1 MAPDIGWGKCEERA
15 NIPAI
20 SVSVMR
26 RIAPL
31 IIGGGPAGSA
41 AAITLARSGAKPLIL
56 ERARETGDAI
66 CGGFVSWRT
75 LASLDRLGLD
85 EAALAGHSITGL
97 RLFAGSRA
105 AAALLPHRAIGIS
118 RRRLDTLLIAQA
130 EAQGAAVERGVSVR
144 EITPEGIVRL
154 ADQASIDAESLFVG
168 VGKHDVRGIIR
179 PRTDTAGGQT
189 LGLRVMLEAHPAL
202 QRLIGDTIELHL
214 FDGGYCGILLNETGQ
229 ANVCLAVRKSRLA
242 EADGDPLTLLR
253 QWGAQNPAFGERL
266 VFMRGDDSV
275 DAIAA
280 VPYGWRASQTRAGRF
295 LMGDQ
300 AAVIPS
306 LAGEGNGIALAS
318 GMMAGEA
325 WLNGGAAAAPAY
337 QIDFAKRA
345 RRPVSIASWLW
356 HRGETPITAAMGVM
370 LLRAFPA
377 LGGHFAGIT
386 RISD

>member
-1 MAPDIGWGKCEERA
+1 
-15 NIPAI
+15 
-20 SVSVMR
+20 MR
-26 RIAPL
+26 RSAPL

-41 AAITLARSGAKPLIL
+41 AAITLARGGAKPLII

-75 LASLDRLGLD
+75 LASLERLGLD
-85 EAALAGHSITGL
+85 EAALAGQPITGL
-97 RLFAGSRA
+97 RLFAGRRSAQAR
-105 AAALLPHRAIGIS
+105 LPYRAIGIS

-130 EAQGAAVERGVSVR
+130 QAQGAAVERGVTVR
-144 EITPEGIVRL
+144 EITPEGVVRL
-154 ADQASIDAESLFVG
+154 ADQTSINTQSLFVG
-168 VGKHDVRGIIR
+168 VGKHDVRGITR
-179 PRTDTAGGQT
+179 AREGAGDAQT

-214 FDGGYCGILLNETGQ
+214 FDGGYCGILLNETGK

-242 EADGDPLTLLR
+242 QADGDPMTLLH
-253 QWGAQNPAFGERL
+253 QLGAQNPAFGERIT
-266 VFMRGDDSV
+266 FMRENETI

-280 VPYGWRASQTRAGRF
+280 VPYGWQATQTSTGRF

-306 LAGEGNGIALAS
+306 LAGEGNGIALVS

-345 RRPVSIASWLW
+345 RRPVGIASWLW
-356 HRGETPITAAMGVM
+356 HRGETPVTAAMGVM

-386 RISD
+386 RICD